1 VLLYLATYTGV
12 VMDTISFKGETYIK
26 GSKIAE
32 ELGYTADY
40 VGQLCRSR
48 QVEGTLVG
56 RSWYVSEKSIRAHKK
71 NRYRSNQ
78 TKSVDAVRQMMGV
91 RTQPKPLLFEDRFST
106 PVYEADDQ
114 PLIPSIKKHFETTPP
129 QVAVAQDEEL
139 EGSAVYL
146 KRVTMSEPAR
156 VNEVRHSEAP
166 KDYPARPA
174 VRYMTGEAPVSRMD
188 DVRVAHRPIIEQEV
202 YIVETPAN
210 GSRIYI
216 KAVSSA
222 IIAAGFLLLVSFIS
236 FEQQTFA
243 SRVMPLD
250 TEYYFDFSGGLQ
262 ATVNLWSAK

>member
-1 VLLYLATYTGV
+1 
-12 VMDTISFKGETYIK
+12 MDTISFKGETYIK

-91 RTQPKPLLFEDRFST
+91 RTQAKRIFEDRFST

-114 PLIPSIKKHFETTPP
+114 PLIPSIKKHFESVSP
-129 QVAVAQDEEL
+129 QVATAKDEEL
-139 EGSAVYL
+139 EESAVYL
-146 KRVTMSEPAR
+146 KRITLSEPTK
-156 VNEVRHSEAP
+156 VSEVRHSEAP
-166 KDYPARPA
+166 KDHPARPA
-174 VRYMTGEAPVSRMD
+174 VRYMTGEAPISRMD
-188 DVRVAHRPIIEQEV
+188 DVKVLQRQVITEDV
-202 YIVETPAN
+202 YVVETPTT
-210 GSRIYI
+210 GSRMYI
-216 KAVSSA
+216 KAVSGA
-222 IIAAGFLLLVSFIS
+222 IIAAGFLLFVSFIS
-236 FEQQTFA
+236 FEQHTFA

-250 TEYYFDFSGGLQ
+250 TEYYFDLADGLQ
-262 ATVNLWSAK
+262 ATVSLWSAK